1 MKRGKKYRA
10 VLEKI
15 DRTKLY
21 EPREALQLVKENAFA
36 SFDET
41 VEVHM
46 RLGLDVRQAD
56 QQLRGTVSL
65 PHGTGKSA
73 RVLVFAKGEKAKE
86 AQDAGAEIV
95 GDEELVEK
103 IEKEG
108 FLDFDVAIATPDMMK
123 VVSRLG
129 KMLGPRGLMPNPK
142 VGTVTMDVAKAVQ
155 EFKKGRV
162 EYRTDKSGNI
172 HVPIGK
178 VSFDLDKLYDNFVA
192 LVNEIIKNK
201 PSGAKGKYI
210 RSCTVAST
218 MGPGIKIDPNS
229 LRDLKEEY

>member
-1 MKRGKKYRA
+1 MRRGKKYRA

-21 EPREALQLVKENAFA
+21 EPKEALKLVKENAFA
-36 SFDET
+36 NFDET

-46 RLGLDVRQAD
+46 KLGLDVRQAD
-56 QQLRGTVSL
+56 QQLRGTISL
-65 PHGTGKSA
+65 PRGTGKTA

-86 AQDAGAEIV
+86 AQEAGADIV
-95 GDEELVEK
+95 GDDDLVEK

-123 VVSRLG
+123 SVSRLG
-129 KMLGPRGLMPNPK
+129 KILGPRGLMPNPK
-142 VGTVTMDVAKAVQ
+142 VGTVTMDVSKAVQ
-155 EFKKGRV
+155 EFKRGKV

-178 VSFDLDKLYDNFVA
+178 VSFDLNQLYENFVA
-192 LVNEIIKNK
+192 LVTEIIKNK
-201 PSGAKGKYI
+201 PAAAKGKYI
-210 RSCTVAST
+210 RSVTVAST
-218 MGPGIKIDPNS
+218 MGPGIKIDPNT
-229 LRDLKEEY
+229 LKDLKEE

>member
-15 DRTKLY
+15 DRSKLY
-21 EPREALQLVKENAFA
+21 EPKEALQLVKENAFA
-36 SFDET
+36 NFDET

-56 QQLRGTVSL
+56 QQLRGTISL
-65 PHGTGKSA
+65 PHGTGKTA
-73 RVLVFAKGEKAKE
+73 RILVFAKGEKAKE
-86 AQDAGAEIV
+86 AQEAGADIV
-95 GDEELVEK
+95 GDDDLVEK

-123 VVSRLG
+123 SVSRLG
-129 KMLGPRGLMPNPK
+129 KILGPRGLMPNPK
-142 VGTVTMDVAKAVQ
+142 VGTVTMDVGKAVQ
-155 EFKKGRV
+155 EFKKGKV

-178 VSFDLDKLYDNFVA
+178 VSFDLDKLYENFVA
-192 LVNEIIKNK
+192 LVTEIIKNK
-201 PSGAKGKYI
+201 PAAAKGKYI
-210 RSCTVAST
+210 KSVTVAST

-229 LRDLKEEY
+229 LKDLKEE

>member
-15 DRTKLY
+15 DRSKLY
-21 EPREALQLVKENAFA
+21 EPKEALQLVKENAFA
-36 SFDET
+36 NFDET

-86 AQDAGAEIV
+86 AQEAGADIV

-129 KMLGPRGLMPNPK
+129 KILGPRGLMPNPK

-192 LVNEIIKNK
+192 LVTEIIKNK

-210 RSCTVAST
+210 KSCTVAST
-218 MGPGIKIDPNS
+218 MGPGIKVDPNT
-229 LRDLKEEY
+229 LRDLKEE

>member
-10 VLEKI
+10 ALEKF

-21 EPREALQLVKENAFA
+21 EPREALQLVKELSYAG
-36 SFDET
+36 FDET

-65 PHGTGKSA
+65 PHGTGKEM

-86 AQDAGAEIV
+86 AQEAGADFV
-95 GDEELVEK
+95 GDEDLVEK

-123 VVSRLG
+123 VVARLG
-129 KMLGPRGLMPNPK
+129 KILGPRGLMPNPK
-142 VGTVTMDVAKAVQ
+142 VGTVTMDVGKAVQ
-155 EFKKGRV
+155 EFKKGKV
-162 EYRTDKSGNI
+162 EYRTDKFGNI

-178 VSFDLDKLYDNFVA
+178 VSFDVDKLYDNFVTIA
-192 LVNEIIKNK
+192 SEIIKNK
-201 PSGAKGKYI
+201 PPAAKGKYI
-210 RSCTVAST
+210 RSVTVTST
-218 MGPGIKIDPNS
+218 MGPGIKIDPNL
-229 LRDLKEEY
+229 LRDLKEE

>member
-15 DRTKLY
+15 DRSKLY
-21 EPREALQLVKENAFA
+21 EPKEALQLVKENAFA
-36 SFDET
+36 NFDET

-56 QQLRGTVSL
+56 QQLRGTISL
-65 PHGTGKSA
+65 PHGTGKDV

-86 AQDAGAEIV
+86 AQEAGADIV
-95 GDEELVEK
+95 GDEDLVEK

-123 VVSRLG
+123 SVSRLG
-129 KMLGPRGLMPNPK
+129 KILGPRGLMPNPK
-142 VGTVTMDVAKAVQ
+142 VGTVTMDVGKAVQ

-178 VSFDLDKLYDNFVA
+178 VSFDLDKLYENFVT
-192 LVNEIIKNK
+192 LVTEIIKNK
-201 PSGAKGKYI
+201 PDAAKGKYI
-210 RSCTVAST
+210 RSVTVTST

-229 LRDLKEEY
+229 LRDLKEE

>member
-15 DRTKLY
+15 DRQKLY
-21 EPREALQLVKENAFA
+21 DPKEALSLVKENAYA
-36 SFDET
+36 NFDET

-46 RLGLDVRQAD
+46 KLGLDVRQAD
-56 QQLRGTVSL
+56 QQLRGTISL
-65 PHGTGKSA
+65 PHGTGKEV

-86 AQDAGAEIV
+86 AQEAGADIV
-95 GDEELVEK
+95 GDDDLVEK

-123 VVSRLG
+123 TVSRLG
-129 KMLGPRGLMPNPK
+129 RILGPRGLMPNPK
-142 VGTVTMDVAKAVQ
+142 VGTVTMDVAKAVK
-155 EFKKGRV
+155 EFKKGKV

-178 VSFDLDKLYDNFVA
+178 VSFDLTKLYENFVA
-192 LVNEIIKNK
+192 LVTEIIKAK
-201 PSGAKGKYI
+201 PASAKGKYI
-210 RSCTVAST
+210 KSCTVAST
-218 MGPGIKIDPNS
+218 MGPGIKIDTN
-229 LRDLKEEY
+229 LFRELKEE

>member
-1 MKRGKKYRA
+1 
-10 VLEKI
+10 
-15 DRTKLY
+15 
-21 EPREALQLVKENAFA
+21 
-36 SFDET
+36 
-41 VEVHM
+41 
-46 RLGLDVRQAD
+46 
-56 QQLRGTVSL
+56 
-65 PHGTGKSA
+65 
-73 RVLVFAKGEKAKE
+73 
-86 AQDAGAEIV
+86 
-95 GDEELVEK
+95 
-103 IEKEG
+103 
-108 FLDFDVAIATPDMMK
+108 
-123 VVSRLG
+123 
-129 KMLGPRGLMPNPK
+129 MPNPK

>member
-10 VLEKI
+10 ALEKI
-15 DRTKLY
+15 DRNKLY
-21 EPREALQLVKENAFA
+21 EPEEAVKLVKETATAN
-36 SFDET
+36 FDET

-46 RLGLDVRQAD
+46 NLGLDVRQAD

-73 RVLVFAKGEKAKE
+73 RVLVFAKGEKARE
-86 AQDAGAEIV
+86 AESAGADYV
-95 GDEELVEK
+95 GAEELVDK

-123 VVSRLG
+123 IVSRLG
-129 KMLGPRGLMPNPK
+129 KILGPRGLMPNPK
-142 VGTVTMDVAKAVQ
+142 VGTVTQDVAKAVE
-155 EFKKGRV
+155 EFKKGKV

-178 VSFDLDKLYDNFVA
+178 VSFDFKQLYDNFVA
-192 LVNEIIKNK
+192 LVTEIIKNK
-201 PSGAKGKYI
+201 PAAAKGKYI
-210 RSCTVAST
+210 KSCTLSST
-218 MGPGIKIDPNS
+218 MGPGIKVDPNS
-229 LRDLKEEY
+229 LRDLREE

>member
-15 DRTKLY
+15 DRSKLY
-21 EPREALQLVKENAFA
+21 EPKEALKLVKENAFA
-36 SFDET
+36 NFDET

-56 QQLRGTVSL
+56 QQLRGTISL

-86 AQDAGAEIV
+86 ARDAGADIV
-95 GDEELVEK
+95 GDDDLVEK

-123 VVSRLG
+123 TVSRLG
-129 KMLGPRGLMPNPK
+129 RILGPRGLMPNPK
-142 VGTVTMDVAKAVQ
+142 VGTVTMDIAKAVQ
-155 EFKKGRV
+155 EFKQGKV

-178 VSFDLDKLYDNFVA
+178 VSFDLNKLYENFVA
-192 LVNEIIKNK
+192 LVNEIIKAK
-201 PSGAKGKYI
+201 PASAKGKYI
-210 RSCTVAST
+210 KSCTVAST
-218 MGPGIKIDPNS
+218 MGPGVKIDTNL
-229 LRDLKEEY
+229 LRDLKEE

>member
-15 DRTKLY
+15 DRSKLY

-36 SFDET
+36 NFDET

-56 QQLRGTVSL
+56 QQLRGTISL
-65 PHGTGKSA
+65 PHGTGKDV
-73 RVLVFAKGEKAKE
+73 RVLVFAKGEKPKE
-86 AQDAGAEIV
+86 AQEAGADIV
-95 GDEELVEK
+95 GDEDLVEK

-123 VVSRLG
+123 SVSRLG
-129 KMLGPRGLMPNPK
+129 KILGPRGLMPNPK
-142 VGTVTMDVAKAVQ
+142 VGTVTMDVGKAVQ

-178 VSFDLDKLYDNFVA
+178 VSFDLDKLYENFVT
-192 LVNEIIKNK
+192 LVTEIIKNK
-201 PSGAKGKYI
+201 PAAAKGKYI
-210 RSCTVAST
+210 RSVTVTST

-229 LRDLKEEY
+229 LRDLKEE

>member
-1 MKRGKKYRA
+1 MKRGKKYRS

-15 DRTKLY
+15 DRTRLY
-21 EPREALQLVKENAFA
+21 EPKEALSLVKENAFA
-36 SFDET
+36 NFDET

-46 RLGLDVRQAD
+46 KLGLDVRQAD
-56 QQLRGTVSL
+56 QQLRGTISL
-65 PHGTGKSA
+65 PHGTGKTA

-86 AQDAGAEIV
+86 AQEAGADVV
-95 GDEELVEK
+95 GDDDLVEK

-123 VVSRLG
+123 SVSRLG
-129 KMLGPRGLMPNPK
+129 RILGPRGLMPNPK
-142 VGTVTMDVAKAVQ
+142 VGTVTMDVGKAVQ
-155 EFKKGRV
+155 EFKKGKV

-178 VSFDLDKLYDNFVA
+178 VSFDLNKLYENFVA
-192 LVNEIIKNK
+192 LVTEIIKAK
-201 PSGAKGKYI
+201 PASAKGKYI

-229 LRDLKEEY
+229 LKDLKEE